1 MRILL
6 ACALG
11 CTTSLMV
18 ERMKQNASP
27 DDVIEAH
34 SVNEIQNIFT
44 NYDVVILGPQVR
56 LQFENIKTMCEK
68 ENVKVGMIDITA
80 YGRMDGKKVL
90 AQAQSLI
97 EGETR
102 NE

>member
-68 ENVKVGMIDITA
+68 ENVNDR
-80 YGRMDGKKVL
+80 YY
-90 AQAQSLI
+90 SLWKNGW
-97 EGETR
+97 EESSGTGTVFD
-102 NE
+102 